1 MADIVAD
8 INDGPLTKKVLAL
21 EKLAGDA
28 AQLAAHAGVVAA
40 QLAHSS
46 PMVRQSALDAL
57 LRLPPAELTAHAD
70 ALVGRLADDE
80 GRGRELALR
89 ALKRCDTHSP
99 PVVDAIAARML
110 EDHDG
115 AVASVARE
123 VLESLSPEE
132 LGPVHA
138 ARLSKEQYGLKYGL
152 FFKAAVRFA
161 FVAALAWYYTQM

>member
-1 MADIVAD
+1 MADLVAD

-70 ALVGRLADDE
+70 ALVEWMYLPGMH
-80 GRGRELALR
+80 GVG
-89 ALKRCDTHSP
+89 
-99 PVVDAIAARML
+99 
-110 EDHDG
+110 
-115 AVASVARE
+115 SVAP
-123 VLESLSPEE
+123 S
-132 LGPVHA
+132 
-138 ARLSKEQYGLKYGL
+138 EQ
-152 FFKAAVRFA
+152 
-161 FVAALAWYYTQM
+161 

>member
-1 MADIVAD
+1 M
-8 INDGPLTKKVLAL
+8 
-21 EKLAGDA
+21 
-28 AQLAAHAGVVAA
+28 
-40 QLAHSS
+40 
-46 PMVRQSALDAL
+46 
-57 LRLPPAELTAHAD
+57 RLPPAELTAHAD

>member
-1 MADIVAD
+1 MADLVAD

-99 PVVDAIAARML
+99 AVVDAIATRML

-161 FVAALAWYYTQM
+161 FVAALAWYYM

>member
-1 MADIVAD
+1 MSIMADLVAD

-70 ALVGRLADDE
+70 ALVATF
-80 GRGRELALR
+80 AP
-89 ALKRCDTHSP
+89 KF
-99 PVVDAIAARML
+99 PVLPAEM
-110 EDHDG
+110 
-115 AVASVARE
+115 
-123 VLESLSPEE
+123 
-132 LGPVHA
+132 
-138 ARLSKEQYGLKYGL
+138 
-152 FFKAAVRFA
+152 VRHIVFYWA
-161 FVAALAWYYTQM
+161 HVGFY